1 MTCFLKVENYT
12 KKLACSQDVVDAIN
26 NQQAISNIERIKSGL
41 KPIITIPLIHN
52 FLNDSVVDLLVV
64 DQLRSYYNFF
74 TNENFELESKI
85 LSDLNASVKIPSKI
99 LLQVSQTKKKKDS
112 NLHENIIITEK
123 IKTEFL
129 EAKHKRIENIIDLKE
144 NFFKKGQL
152 KNKYFFHFL

>member
-1 MTCFLKVENYT
+1 M
-12 KKLACSQDVVDAIN
+12 VDAIN
-26 NQQAISNIERIKSGL
+26 NQQAISNIERIKAGL

-52 FLNDSVVDLLVV
+52 FVNDSVVDLLVV

-74 TNENFELESKI
+74 TNENFELKSTI
-85 LSDLNASVKIPSKI
+85 VSDLKASVKIPSKM

-112 NLHENIIITEK
+112 SLNENIILTEK

-129 EAKHKRIENIIDLKE
+129 EAKHKRIKNIIDLKE

-152 KNKYFFHFL
+152 INKYFFSFFYSI